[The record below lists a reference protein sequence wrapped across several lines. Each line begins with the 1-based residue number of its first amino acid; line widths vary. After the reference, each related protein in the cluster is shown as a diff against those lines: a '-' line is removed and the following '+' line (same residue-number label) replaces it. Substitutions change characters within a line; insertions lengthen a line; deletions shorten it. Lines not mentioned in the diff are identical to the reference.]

1 MRQHIYILVIA
12 ALALMINSVC
22 LCAAATPGCTPALCA
37 ALEYNGT
44 CPAHQR
50 HQDSRGGHQCCQ
62 TAACSSPGE
71 IRADTDSHAANY
83 LRVSSSLAIRAPIL
97 DLATV
102 AAGLVPLTEAHL
114 PPLTVPVFLAIRTLV
129 L

>member
-22 LCAAATPGCTPALCA
+22 LCAAATPGCTPLCA

-50 HQDSRGGHQCCQ
+50 HQNSRGGQQCCQ

-83 LRVSSSLAIRAPIL
+83 FRVSSSLAIRAPIL